1 MENKMFYILMPIFL
15 VILAF
20 YPLIVPQYLSQ
31 GVFLIAWFVLLI
43 IVSVSFKVYFIRKRK

>member
-31 GVFLIAWFVLLI
+31 AVFLIAWFVLLI